1 MKYLGIDVGG
11 TNIAVGIVGEDDQ
24 IIAKASNKTPTPC
37 SEEVFCDCIVKTA
50 YEAMEKAGVTL
61 EELPW
66 IGLGCPGTINRATG
80 IVEFSNNLG
89 YSNFPV
95 KKMLEERFHGKEVI
109 IENDANAAAYGEY
122 QAGALKGADRKSVV

>member
-50 YEAMEKAGVTL
+50 YEAMEKAG
-61 EELPW
+61 
-66 IGLGCPGTINRATG
+66 GTYGRFDEA
-80 IVEFSNNLG
+80 
-89 YSNFPV
+89 V
-95 KKMLEERFHGKEVI
+95 KTIDPRKE
-109 IENDANAAAYGEY
+109 
-122 QAGALKGADRKSVV
+122 